1 MIFLGTGIKSPYEL
15 YRWQVEALDFLKNSK
30 SKIKILESPTG
41 SGKTLVSLIYAL
53 EDCDNCKIVF
63 LTRTNSQVENVFRES
78 RLLGLKKVISF
89 MGRGET
95 CLFKKVN
102 PEMREGDPEEQSRL
116 CQRLVKDRMEGKEGC
131 FYETDYDMGWVAD
144 IMRPQDLVNLGDQ
157 FGFCPY
163 FAQRELLKDA
173 KVVVSTYSY
182 LLSPYIRERF
192 MDWIETPMEK
202 IIVIFDEAHNVP
214 EFLRMINSA
223 SFSVADI
230 NKARDEVEK
239 YGDKTFNNLSLSL
252 SLNYIEEALE
262 YIFSDGP
269 RILTPDDAKEAFMK
283 SFSSGTI
290 EISRLLEQM
299 VYVGEGIKEMKLN
312 EGKLPRSYIYRTAVL
327 SQLLMEDSGAEFVRI
342 VDDSEQR
349 INLRFLDVSNQLN
362 FLKQFKSVLFIS
374 GTLTPFEKFKDEL
387 GIEEANER
395 AISVPYLESN
405 LRVLY
410 TDEVNLSYYKR
421 LESEEKLLEILEDF
435 INRTSYNTM
444 VLATSYEQLSKIRDL
459 NFKRKIFFERKN
471 ITNLELADMIES
483 FKQNGGVLMG
493 VINGRLSEGLDLPG
507 KFLEVAII
515 AGLPYPKPSPET
527 NAMETYYDMKFK
539 KGWYYAY
546 EAVAIMKL
554 KQALGRLIRSP
565 KDRGVAIIL
574 DSRAK
579 RFKKALPN
587 LYRSENL
594 VEDTVNFLNQ

>member
-1 MIFLGTGIKSPYEL
+1 VIFLGTGIKSPYEL

-515 AGLPYPKPSPET
+515 AGIPYPKPSPET

-565 KDRGVAIIL
+565 KDRGVAVIL

>member
-1 MIFLGTGIKSPYEL
+1 VIFLGTGIKSPYEL

-30 SKIKILESPTG
+30 DKIKILESPTG

-116 CQRLVKDRMEGKEGC
+116 CQRLVKDRMEGKDGC

-144 IMRPQDLVNLGDQ
+144 IMRPQDLVNIGDQ

-515 AGLPYPKPSPET
+515 AGIPYPKPSPET

>member
-1 MIFLGTGIKSPYEL
+1 VIFLGTGIKSPYEL

-89 MGRGET
+89 MGRSET

-515 AGLPYPKPSPET
+515 AGIPYPKPSPET

>member
-1 MIFLGTGIKSPYEL
+1 VIFLGTGIKSPYEL

-144 IMRPQDLVNLGDQ
+144 IMRPQDLVNLGNQ

-515 AGLPYPKPSPET
+515 AGIPYPKPSPET

>member
-116 CQRLVKDRMEGKEGC
+116 CQRLVKNRMEGKEGC

-163 FAQRELLKDA
+163 FAQTELLKDA

-395 AISVPYLESN
+395 AINVPYLESN

-471 ITNLELADMIES
+471 IANLELADMIES

-515 AGLPYPKPSPET
+515 AGIPYPKPSPET

>member
-30 SKIKILESPTG
+30 GKIKILESPTG

-63 LTRTNSQVENVFRES
+63 LTRTNSQIENVFRES

-459 NFKRKIFFERKN
+459 NFKRKIYFERKN

-493 VINGRLSEGLDLPG
+493 VINGRFSEGLDLPG

-515 AGLPYPKPSPET
+515 AGIPYPKPSPET

-565 KDRGVAIIL
+565 EDRGVAIIL

>member
-102 PEMREGDPEEQSRL
+102 PEMMEGDPEEQSRL

-252 SLNYIEEALE
+252 SLNYIKEALE

-374 GTLTPFEKFKDEL
+374 GTLTPFEKFRDEL
-387 GIEEANER
+387 GIEEAYES

-444 VLATSYEQLSKIRDL
+444 VLATSYDQLSKIRDL

-471 ITNLELADMIES
+471 MTNLELADMIES

-515 AGLPYPKPSPET
+515 AGIPYPKPSPET
-527 NAMETYYDMKFK
+527 NAMETYYDIKFK

>member
-1 MIFLGTGIKSPYEL
+1 LGTGIKSPYEL

-230 NKARDEVEK
+230 NKARDEVGK

-299 VYVGEGIKEMKLN
+299 VYVGESIKEMKLN

-515 AGLPYPKPSPET
+515 AGIPYPKPSPET

>member
-1 MIFLGTGIKSPYEL
+1 VIFLGTGIKSPYEL

-95 CLFKKVN
+95 CLFRKVN

-410 TDEVNLSYYKR
+410 TDEINLSYYKR

-515 AGLPYPKPSPET
+515 AGIPYPKPSPET

-565 KDRGVAIIL
+565 KDRGVAVIL

>member
-102 PEMREGDPEEQSRL
+102 PEMMEGDPEEQSRL

-471 ITNLELADMIES
+471 MTNLELADMIES

-515 AGLPYPKPSPET
+515 AGIPYPKPSPET
-527 NAMETYYDMKFK
+527 NAMETYYDIKFK

>member
-1 MIFLGTGIKSPYEL
+1 VIFLGTGIKSPYEL

-95 CLFKKVN
+95 CLFRKVN

-515 AGLPYPKPSPET
+515 AGIPYPKPSPET

-565 KDRGVAIIL
+565 KDRGVAVIL

>member
-1 MIFLGTGIKSPYEL
+1 VIFLGTGIKSPYEL

-102 PEMREGDPEEQSRL
+102 PEMMEGDPEEQSRL

-252 SLNYIEEALE
+252 SLNYIKEALE

-374 GTLTPFEKFKDEL
+374 GTLTPFEKFRDEL
-387 GIEEANER
+387 GIEEAYES

-444 VLATSYEQLSKIRDL
+444 VLATSYDQLSKIRDL

-471 ITNLELADMIES
+471 MTNLELADMIES

-515 AGLPYPKPSPET
+515 AGIPYPKPSPET
-527 NAMETYYDMKFK
+527 NAMETYYDIKFK

>member
-1 MIFLGTGIKSPYEL
+1 
-15 YRWQVEALDFLKNSK
+15 
-30 SKIKILESPTG
+30 
-41 SGKTLVSLIYAL
+41 
-53 EDCDNCKIVF
+53 
-63 LTRTNSQVENVFRES
+63 
-78 RLLGLKKVISF
+78 
-89 MGRGET
+89 
-95 CLFKKVN
+95 
-102 PEMREGDPEEQSRL
+102 
-116 CQRLVKDRMEGKEGC
+116 
-131 FYETDYDMGWVAD
+131 
-144 IMRPQDLVNLGDQ
+144 
-157 FGFCPY
+157 
-163 FAQRELLKDA
+163 
-173 KVVVSTYSY
+173 
-182 LLSPYIRERF
+182 
-192 MDWIETPMEK
+192 
-202 IIVIFDEAHNVP
+202 
-214 EFLRMINSA
+214 MINSA

-515 AGLPYPKPSPET
+515 AGIPYPKPSPET

-554 KQALGRLIRSP
+554 KQALGILIRSP
-565 KDRGVAIIL
+565 RIGGL
-574 DSRAK
+574 
-579 RFKKALPN
+579 
-587 LYRSENL
+587 
-594 VEDTVNFLNQ
+594 Q

>member
-1 MIFLGTGIKSPYEL
+1 VIFLGTGIKSPYEL

-131 FYETDYDMGWVAD
+131 FYETDYDMGWVSD

-515 AGLPYPKPSPET
+515 AGIPYPKPSPET

>member
-1 MIFLGTGIKSPYEL
+1 MGTGIKSPYEL

-421 LESEEKLLEILEDF
+421 LESEEKLLEILVDF

-459 NFKRKIFFERKN
+459 NFKRKIYFERKN

-515 AGLPYPKPSPET
+515 AGIPYPKPSPET

-565 KDRGVAIIL
+565 NDRGVAIIL

>member
-1 MIFLGTGIKSPYEL
+1 MIFLGTEIKIPFEL
-15 YRWQVEALDFLKNSK
+15 YRWQAEALNFLKNSN

-53 EDCDNCKIVF
+53 EACEDCKIVF

-102 PEMREGDPEEQSRL
+102 PEMLEGDPEEQSRL
-116 CQRLVKDRMEGKEGC
+116 CQRLIQDRMNGKEGC

-144 IMRPQDLVNLGDQ
+144 IIRPQDLINLGEQ

-173 KVVVSTYSY
+173 RIVVSTYSY
-182 LLSPYIRERF
+182 LLNPYIRERF
-192 MDWIETPMEK
+192 MDWIDTPMEK

-214 EFLRMINSA
+214 EFLRMINSG
-223 SFSVADI
+223 SIGVGDI
-230 NKARDEVEK
+230 RKARDEVEK
-239 YGDKTFNNLSLSL
+239 YGDKTFNNISLSL

-262 YIFSDGP
+262 YIFSEGP

-290 EISRLLEQM
+290 EISKLLEQM
-299 VYVGEGIKEMKLN
+299 VYVGEGIKEIKLN
-312 EGKLPRSYIYRTAVL
+312 EGKLPRSYIYRVAVL

-342 VDDSEQR
+342 VDDSDRR
-349 INLRFLDVSNQLN
+349 INLRFLDVSNQLA
-362 FLKQFKSVLFIS
+362 FLKQFRNTVFIS
-374 GTLTPFEKFKDEL
+374 GTLTPFEKFRDEL
-387 GIEEANER
+387 GIQEASEM
-395 AISVPYLESN
+395 AVSVPYLESN
-405 LRVLY
+405 LRVFY
-410 TDEVNLSYYKR
+410 TDEVNLSYTKR
-421 LESEEKLLEILEDF
+421 AESELRLLEILEDF

-444 VLATSYEQLSKIRDL
+444 VFATSYEQLSKIRDL
-459 NFKRKIFFERKN
+459 NFNRRIYFERKN
-471 ITNLELADMIES
+471 ITNSELTDMIES
-483 FKQNGGVLMG
+483 FKHNGGVLLG

-507 KFLEVAII
+507 KLLEVAVI
-515 AGLPYPKPSPET
+515 AGIPYPKPSPET

-546 EAVAIMKL
+546 EAVATMKL

-594 VEDTVNFLNQ
+594 VDDTINFLNQ

>member
-223 SFSVADI
+223 SFGVADI

-515 AGLPYPKPSPET
+515 AGIPYPKPSPET

>member
-102 PEMREGDPEEQSRL
+102 PEMMEGDPEEQSRL

-131 FYETDYDMGWVAD
+131 FYETDYEMGWVAD

-252 SLNYIEEALE
+252 SLNYIKEALE

-374 GTLTPFEKFKDEL
+374 GTLTPFEKFRDEL
-387 GIEEANER
+387 GIEEAYEI

-444 VLATSYEQLSKIRDL
+444 VLATSYDQLSKIRDL

-471 ITNLELADMIES
+471 MTNLELADMIES

-515 AGLPYPKPSPET
+515 AGIPYPKPSPET
-527 NAMETYYDMKFK
+527 NAMETYYDIKFK

>member
-1 MIFLGTGIKSPYEL
+1 VIFLGTGIKSPYEL

-299 VYVGEGIKEMKLN
+299 IYVGEGIKEMKLN

-410 TDEVNLSYYKR
+410 TDDVNLSYYKR
-421 LESEEKLLEILEDF
+421 LESEEKLLEILVDF

-515 AGLPYPKPSPET
+515 AGIPYPKPSPET

>member
-1 MIFLGTGIKSPYEL
+1 LGTGIKSPYEL

-173 KVVVSTYSY
+173 KVVVSTYPY

-515 AGLPYPKPSPET
+515 AGIPYPKPSPET

>member
-1 MIFLGTGIKSPYEL
+1 LGTGIKSPYEL

-102 PEMREGDPEEQSRL
+102 PEMMEGDPEEQSRL

-471 ITNLELADMIES
+471 MTNLELADMIES

-515 AGLPYPKPSPET
+515 AGIPYPKPSPET
-527 NAMETYYDMKFK
+527 NAMETYYDIKFK

>member
-1 MIFLGTGIKSPYEL
+1 LGTGIKSPYEL

-95 CLFKKVN
+95 CLFRKVN

-515 AGLPYPKPSPET
+515 AGIPYPKPSPET

>member
-1 MIFLGTGIKSPYEL
+1 VIFLGTGIKSPYEL

-102 PEMREGDPEEQSRL
+102 PEMMEGDPEEQSRL

-471 ITNLELADMIES
+471 MTNLELADMIES

-515 AGLPYPKPSPET
+515 AGIPYPKPSPET
-527 NAMETYYDMKFK
+527 NAMETYYDIKFK

>member
-1 MIFLGTGIKSPYEL
+1 VIFLGTGIKSPYEL

-30 SKIKILESPTG
+30 SKTKILESPTG

-565 KDRGVAIIL
+565 KDRGIAIIL